1 MMKQVRIPKHLLNT
15 SQPLPWDVFD
25 ANGILLAG
33 KGTILD
39 QIKLAL
45 GLPDL
50 YYAPNKTASEDF
62 YNIALKTY
70 PLKLSSLIAGMP
82 ENFELMCDGVF
93 KEINSD
99 TSEHID
105 SLISRLSQLLAG
117 YEASKEWSYK
127 VVRFSQ
133 SLYYVLKQ
141 NSALFQAILFTRRYF
156 SAQKY
161 SASQALNRAFICY
174 RCCVVEGASDADAIS
189 LICAA
194 ITCDVS
200 INKKVEEFSRQK
212 ENLSLDQK
220 KSLEGHAERSYLMLK
235 AAGVIDT
242 AWLFWVRKH
251 HKKLFIQNSKN
262 KLHLFND
269 ILQVSDILSARC
281 SLRAGRDPL
290 PLFNAMANVAF
301 DETKK
306 LSEIG
311 SILIKALGAMPI
323 GSIIEAPQG
332 ISVLIS
338 PDAIV
343 PLTNE
348 NLDTR
353 SHFRIESYEISS
365 ISEFRPKNPL
375 LYRRLSV
382 AINLALN
389 QLGEYVSYSRQYERQ
404 ASTD

>member
-1 MMKQVRIPKHLLNT
+1 MKQVRIPKHLLNT
-15 SQPLPWDVFD
+15 SQPLPWDVYD
-25 ANGILLAG
+25 VNGILLAG

-39 QIKLAL
+39 QIKLSL

-50 YYAPNKTASEDF
+50 YYDPKKSASEDF
-62 YNIALKTY
+62 YNIAVSAY
-70 PLKLSSLIAGMP
+70 PIRLSSLIAGLP
-82 ENFELMCDGVF
+82 DNFDMMCDGVF
-93 KEINSD
+93 KEINSN
-99 TSEHID
+99 TSEHIE

-117 YEASKEWSYK
+117 YEASKQWAYK
-127 VVRFSQ
+127 VIRFSQ

-141 NSALFQAILFTRRYF
+141 NSALFQSILFTRRYF
-156 SAQKY
+156 NAQKY

-174 RCCVVEGASDADAIS
+174 RCAVVDGASDADAIS

-200 INKKVEEFSRQK
+200 INKKVEEFSKQK
-212 ENLSLDQK
+212 ESLSLDQK

-242 AWLFWVRKH
+242 AWLFWVRMH
-251 HKKLFIQNSKN
+251 HKKLFSQNSVN

-281 SLRAGRDPL
+281 SLRAGREPL

-301 DETKK
+301 DESKK

-332 ISVLIS
+332 ISILIS

-348 NLDTR
+348 LLDTR
-353 SHFRIESYEISS
+353 TNFRIESYEISS

-375 LYRRLSV
+375 LYKRLSV
-382 AINLALN
+382 AINLVLN

-404 ASTD
+404 ASNS

>member
-1 MMKQVRIPKHLLNT
+1 MI
-15 SQPLPWDVFD
+15 
-25 ANGILLAG
+25 
-33 KGTILD
+33 
-39 QIKLAL
+39 
-45 GLPDL
+45 
-50 YYAPNKTASEDF
+50 
-62 YNIALKTY
+62 
-70 PLKLSSLIAGMP
+70 
-82 ENFELMCDGVF
+82 
-93 KEINSD
+93 
-99 TSEHID
+99 
-105 SLISRLSQLLAG
+105 
-117 YEASKEWSYK
+117 
-127 VVRFSQ
+127 
-133 SLYYVLKQ
+133 
-141 NSALFQAILFTRRYF
+141 
-156 SAQKY
+156 
-161 SASQALNRAFICY
+161 
-174 RCCVVEGASDADAIS
+174 
-189 LICAA
+189 
-194 ITCDVS
+194 
-200 INKKVEEFSRQK
+200 
-212 ENLSLDQK
+212 
-220 KSLEGHAERSYLMLK
+220 K

-242 AWLFWVRKH
+242 AWLFWVRMH

-301 DETKK
+301 DESKK

-404 ASTD
+404 AATG